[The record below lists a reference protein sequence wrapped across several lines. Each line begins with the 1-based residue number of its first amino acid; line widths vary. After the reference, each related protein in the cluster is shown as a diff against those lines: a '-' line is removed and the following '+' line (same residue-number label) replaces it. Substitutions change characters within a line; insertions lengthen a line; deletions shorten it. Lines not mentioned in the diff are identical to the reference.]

1 MIVWPTHDFL
11 LLILSRLQLK
21 YKQSNEQF
29 SIFQTLFINKYLKS
43 LYLKGLLARSFRN
56 VGKILGAVKQSL
68 RKFSWHL
75 MWVLCLLGAFIP
87 AVFPGFSRSIYYC
100 HNKGP
105 TLAAVYTHTNLL
117 TQFFLKKS
125 TFKRNLRLKIAQK
138 IGNC

>member
-1 MIVWPTHDFL
+1 M
-11 LLILSRLQLK
+11 R
-21 YKQSNEQF
+21 
-29 SIFQTLFINKYLKS
+29 
-43 LYLKGLLARSFRN
+43 
-56 VGKILGAVKQSL
+56 
-68 RKFSWHL
+68 
-75 MWVLCLLGAFIP
+75 VLCLLGAFIP

>member
-1 MIVWPTHDFL
+1 MIVWPTHDIL

-21 YKQSNEQF
+21 YKQSNEQV

-43 LYLKGLLARSFRN
+43 LYLKSLLARSFRN

-75 MWVLCLLGAFIP
+75 MRVLCLLGAFIP

>member
-43 LYLKGLLARSFRN
+43 LDLKGLLARSFRN

-75 MWVLCLLGAFIP
+75 MRVLCLLGAFIP

-117 TQFFLKKS
+117 TQFFLKKAP
-125 TFKRNLRLKIAQK
+125 LKEAWDWKLHK
-138 IGNC
+138 I